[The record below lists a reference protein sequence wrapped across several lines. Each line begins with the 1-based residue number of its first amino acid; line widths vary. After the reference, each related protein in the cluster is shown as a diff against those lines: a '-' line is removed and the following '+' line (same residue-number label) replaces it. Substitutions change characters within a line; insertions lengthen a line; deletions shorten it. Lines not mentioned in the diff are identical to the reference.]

1 MCEITRESMRGGK
14 KLHLDWMHIFG
25 VRLGQDVGLYASNLS
40 CIYKGWCEGILLRDL
55 TNWLTTNVCINLEN
69 LQQKVEKKQ
78 QSVEKDHTHN
88 KITSQIES
96 FCWQS

>member
-1 MCEITRESMRGGK
+1 MWNHKRIHERWQKVAFR
-14 KLHLDWMHIFG
+14 LNAHL
-25 VRLGQDVGLYASNLS
+25 RLGQDEGLYASNLNS
-40 CIYKGWCEGILLRDL
+40 IYKGWHEGILLRDW
-55 TNWLTTNVCINLEN
+55 TSWLGTNVCINLEN